1 MNGQKISID
10 DLLKEYANNT
20 TNSKPVSDSRLE
32 TEKLLNSAD
41 KLSGRKT
48 AEEIIKEN
56 DHLRTLRKHS
66 QPAADASLRRPNP
79 ANDVKPG
86 EVKQNKV
93 SFVKSGAMNDI
104 RTGPSRNPEPAIP
117 SPQTSADNAPR
128 IRRMSDST
136 RAKEVESIKKR
147 KKRRKDD
154 NNFTYER
161 ETPDGEYMYIPP
173 KVKKKKRSRSVREEF
188 ELPENR
194 RLTTDVVPSPAVLEA
209 TRPVTP
215 APRAETTK
223 INLSTS
229 ADFDDNSIDVHITQR
244 NDEFEEVN
252 YKKKRTKRMV
262 DFDYY
267 GDVEDVGRDIFDLK
281 NTISVRVQILI
292 AVSVLSVYTIIA
304 NSFGLPIVD
313 FLNQSNIFSF
323 LTSNL
328 VMGLIALLSSFT
340 VIVNGWK
347 KLFTFR
353 ADNDS
358 MTAVTFTAC
367 MLSLIVS
374 FFATDMLKSDIIH
387 IYMPVG
393 ILTLLTNSVGKYLIV
408 NRASKNFKYISQDVE
423 RYGVTYV
430 QNEERAEMLTRGTL
444 GDFPILASMR
454 KTEFLT
460 DFLRYSYSSDT
471 TDSFCH
477 KASPLC
483 LTASLLISVVITYFR
498 MENFL
503 SIDSLAFGFSILTL
517 LLCAS
522 ACIALPLVSNIPLGN
537 VANRIYKNHGVMLGY
552 QSVNDFYDTNS
563 ILIDAEK
570 LFPYG
575 SVTMGGVKIFSNTKV
590 DDALLQAASLTHHAG
605 SIMQQLF
612 AEVIAERGESGL
624 YYIDNFSYEES
635 MGLCGWI
642 NNKRVL
648 FGSREFMIS
657 HNIEGIPTKT
667 KEDEYCEEKMEAM
680 YLSVSGNLAA
690 MFIVNIQANR
700 EVKNWVNRLD
710 KKKICLIIRS
720 VDPCISLKRLSTLFD
735 VPEAVMRIIPKK
747 LHEEFEAETERT
759 VRLSSSMACSGK
771 FTTLAQLI
779 LGTKVVHSATILGLI
794 IQSVSILLGLAL
806 CGMLLIAKGFDYNF
820 VSSSSIIIYNLI
832 CTAITYIAVSMKR
845 L

>member
-10 DLLKEYANNT
+10 DLLKEYASKK
-20 TNSKPVSDSRLE
+20 NSSESVHDSRLE

-117 SPQTSADNAPR
+117 SPQTSSDNAPK

-154 NNFTYER
+154 GNFTYER

-173 KVKKKKRSRSVREEF
+173 KVKKKKRSRSVREEYD
-188 ELPENR
+188 LPENR
-194 RLTTDVVPSPAVLEA
+194 KLTTDIVPSPAALEA

-229 ADFDDNSIDVHITQR
+229 ADFNDNSIDVHITQR

-262 DFDYY
+262 DYY
-267 GDVEDVGRDIFDLK
+267 GDVEDVGRDIYDLK
-281 NTISVRVQILI
+281 NTISVRVQILAAI
-292 AVSVLSVYTIIA
+292 SVLSVYVMLA
-304 NSFGLPIVD
+304 NNFGLPIVD

-323 LTSNL
+323 LTSHIVL
-328 VMGLIALLSSFT
+328 GIIALFSSFT
-340 VIVNGWK
+340 VIINGWK
-347 KLFTFR
+347 KLFSFR

-374 FFATDMLKSDIIH
+374 FFATDMIRSDTIH

-393 ILTLLTNSVGKYLIV
+393 LLSLLTNSVGKYLIV
-408 NRASKNFKYISQDVE
+408 NRASKNFKYVSQDVE

-430 QNEERAEMLTRGTL
+430 RNEERAEILTRGTL

-471 TDSFCH
+471 TDSFCR

-483 LTASLLISVVITYFR
+483 FIASLLISVIITYFR

-522 ACIALPLVSNIPLGN
+522 ACISLPLVSNIPLRN

-563 ILIDAEK
+563 ILVDAK
-570 LFPYG
+570 RLFPYG
-575 SVTMGGVKIFSNTKV
+575 SVTMGGVKIFSNTKI
-590 DDALLQAASLTHHAG
+590 DEALLQAASLTHHAG
-605 SIMQQLF
+605 SIMKQLF
-612 AEVIAERGESGL
+612 AEVIAERGENGL
-624 YYIDNFSYEES
+624 YPIDNFSYEES

-667 KEDEYCEEKMEAM
+667 KEDEYCEGNMEAM

-700 EVKNWVNRLD
+700 EVKHWVNRLN

-720 VDPCISLKRLSTLFD
+720 VDPCISLKRLSALFD
-735 VPEAVMRIIPKK
+735 VPEAIMRIIPKK

-794 IQSVSILLGLAL
+794 VQAVSILLGLSL
-806 CGMLLIAKGFDYNF
+806 CGMLLIAKGFDYDF

-832 CTAITYIAVSMKR
+832 CTAITCIAVSLKR